1 MGGRRAKQVKGQSP
15 KVPTEGSRTK
25 VEAES
30 KEVKKST
37 RVKKTKPGPKAVL
50 KKVSKKQKTSRGKRY
65 IAAKKKLAVPTGKE
79 APKVYPIAEAI
90 KKVKE
95 SSYASF
101 DASVDTHI
109 NLGLEV
115 GDQEHQLRTLVTLP
129 HGTGKTVRVLVFAE
143 PALAKKAKEAG
154 ADKVGDEK
162 TIEEIANGNVPSFD
176 AIVATPSFMPKIAKV
191 GRVLG
196 PKGLMPTPKT
206 GTVTDDPAKV
216 VGEIKKG
223 KIEIR
228 TEAQPIVHVSIG
240 KVSFEDKKL
249 IENLKVVITELN
261 RVKPSKVRGEYIK
274 SVSLAPTMGLAV
286 RVDPS
291 SI

>member
-1 MGGRRAKQVKGQSP
+1 MGGRRAKQVKGQSAE
-15 KVPTEGSRTK
+15 VPTEGSRTK
-25 VEAES
+25 VEAGP
-30 KEVKKST
+30 KEAKKPAG
-37 RVKKTKPGPKAVL
+37 VKKTKPKTKAAP

-65 IAAKKKLAVPTGKE
+65 IAAQKKLAVPTGKE

-101 DASVDTHI
+101 DASVDAHI

-115 GDQEHQLRTLVTLP
+115 GNQEHQLRTLITLP

-154 ADKVGDEK
+154 ADKIGDEA
-162 TIEEIANGNVPSFD
+162 TIEEIAKGKVPNFD
-176 AIVATPSFMPKIAKV
+176 AIVATPSFMPKVAKV
-191 GRVLG
+191 ARVLG

-206 GTVTDDPAKV
+206 GTVADDPAKI

-228 TEAQPIVHVSIG
+228 TEAQPIVHLSIG

-249 IENLKVVITELN
+249 IENLKIVIAELN

-274 SVSLAPTMGLAV
+274 SISLAPTMGPAV

-291 SI
+291 SV